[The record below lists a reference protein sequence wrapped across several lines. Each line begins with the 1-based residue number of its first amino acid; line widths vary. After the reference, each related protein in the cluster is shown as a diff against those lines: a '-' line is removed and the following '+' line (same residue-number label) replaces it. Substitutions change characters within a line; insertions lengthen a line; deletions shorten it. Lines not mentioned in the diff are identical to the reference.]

1 VTHNVREAVRL
12 GDRVVLLSSRPGR
25 IAQTYDVAIGTP
37 AASSPGGRPA
47 VGRDHRRPARRDP
60 APRGPA
66 VTAPSRAST
75 ADDLASLEAGL
86 DALDAPQEARPSRVQ
101 AFSTTWPPLVAIA
114 LLLVV
119 WELVYRAEIK
129 PTYALPSPADVGLVL
144 LEQLRNGT
152 LLEAIGTSITRG
164 GVGFVVAVLIGTP
177 LGLLV
182 GRVQAVRRGIGPI
195 ISGLQCLPS
204 VAWVPAAI
212 IFFGLGEGA
221 IYAVVLL
228 GAVPSIANGMV
239 SGIDQVPPLFLR
251 VGRVLG
257 ARGLSSARFVVLPA
271 VLPAYLGGPAPGLG
285 LLVALAHG
293 RRAHRQLA
301 RARPGARLAARP
313 RPPAQRHEH
322 GVRGILGI
330 LVVGIAVELCLFA
343 PLERRVLRRRGL
355 LVGR

>member
-1 VTHNVREAVRL
+1 MT
-12 GDRVVLLSSRPGR
+12 
-25 IAQTYDVAIGTP
+25 
-37 AASSPGGRPA
+37 
-47 VGRDHRRPARRDP
+47 
-60 APRGPA
+60 
-66 VTAPSRAST
+66 VTAH
-75 ADDLASLEAGL
+75 DDLASLEAGL
-86 DALDAPQEARPSRVQ
+86 DALEAPVEARPSRLRKAV
-101 AFSTTWPPLVAIA
+101 STTWPPLVAIA

-119 WELVYRAEIK
+119 WELVYRAEVK

-144 LEQLRNGT
+144 LDQLRDGT
-152 LLEAIGTSITRG
+152 LLEAITTSITRG

-195 ISGLQCLPS
+195 ISGLQSLPS

-257 ARGLSSARFVVLPA
+257 ARGLSSARFVLLPA
-271 VLPAYLGGPAPGLG
+271 VLPAYLGGLRQGWAFSWRSLMAAELIVSSPELGLG
-285 LLVALAHG
+285 LGQLLDQGRLLNDMSLVFA
-293 RRAHRQLA
+293 
-301 RARPGARLAARP
+301 
-313 RPPAQRHEH
+313 
-322 GVRGILGI
+322 GILGI

-355 LVGR
+355 LL

>member
-1 VTHNVREAVRL
+1 VTTAQ
-12 GDRVVLLSSRPGR
+12 RPG
-25 IAQTYDVAIGTP
+25 T
-37 AASSPGGRPA
+37 SN
-47 VGRDHRRPARRDP
+47 
-60 APRGPA
+60 
-66 VTAPSRAST
+66 
-75 ADDLASLEAGL
+75 DDLASLEAGL
-86 DALDAPQEARPSRVQ
+86 DALEAPVEDRPSPLTRAVS
-101 AFSTTWPPLVAIA
+101 ATWPPLVAVA
-114 LLLVV
+114 LLLLV
-119 WELVYRAEIK
+119 WELVYRAGVK

-144 LEQLRNGT
+144 LEQLRDGT
-152 LLEAIGTSITRG
+152 MLEAIGTSVTRG

-182 GRVQAVRRGIGPI
+182 GRVRAVRRGIGPVL
-195 ISGLQCLPS
+195 SGLQSLPS

-257 ARGLSSARFVVLPA
+257 ARGLSSARFVLLPA
-271 VLPAYLGGPAPGLG
+271 VLPAYLSGLRQGWAFSWRSLMAAELIVHSPELGLG
-285 LLVALAHG
+285 LGSLLDQG
-293 RRAHRQLA
+293 RLLNDMSMVFA
-301 RARPGARLAARP
+301 
-313 RPPAQRHEH
+313 
-322 GVRGILGI
+322 GILGI